1 MTVYSRLGLN
11 FDTNRFGSA
20 QTLADSA
27 GNTLNLIANTAP
39 LAPWQVTDLG
49 AGAVVRTNYYQNPTA
64 GNVASMLISANSL
77 YYSANA
83 ANDSITQSLA
93 STLTIELG
101 NFKSHTDNISGV
113 TVSNSQGIPSLNS
126 AQNIGQLSMITL
138 AKTDGVSNTT
148 PILGSFTSLFIPDV
162 LTANTIKLTYYANEY
177 ANSISLNTDPITG
190 NTTISSNL
198 PNSEIALIQSYIT
211 STTNVLYNQRMQD
224 WTFYQ
229 NSLQV
234 SQDASFLQSFNS
246 MGGTMSYLVNNVI
259 GTPSLINKLAS
270 ANS

>member
-11 FDTNRFGSA
+11 FDTTRFGSA
-20 QTLADSA
+20 QTLAPSA
-27 GNTLNLIANTAP
+27 ANTLNLIANTAP
-39 LAPWQVTDLG
+39 LKTWQTTDLS
-49 AGAVVRTNYYQNPTA
+49 AGPVVRTNYFQNPTA

-77 YYSANA
+77 YYSANS
-83 ANDSITQSLA
+83 ANDSVTQSLA
-93 STLTIELG
+93 SSLTIELN

-126 AQNIGQLSMITL
+126 AQNIGQLNMLTL
-138 AKTDGVSNTT
+138 SKSDGVSNTA
-148 PILGSFTSLFIPDV
+148 PILGSFTSLFISDI

-177 ANSISLNTDPITG
+177 TNSLSLNVTTG
-190 NTTISSNL
+190 NTTSNL
-198 PNSEIALIQSYIT
+198 ANSEIANIQNYII
-211 STTNVLYNQRMQD
+211 STTNVLYNQRIQD

-246 MGGTMSYLVNNVI
+246 MGGTMTYLVNNVI
-259 GTPSLINKLAS
+259 GTPSLITKLTS
-270 ANS
+270 N